1 MIPRYIIAH
10 TMKHVPSATVHTLLA
25 ILTAAAAVGSVNAQE
40 SLKLSLGRKIKE
52 FDRYKYTTR
61 QSDQQQLLT
70 KLPTGEVLD
79 STSTRVV
86 DIVAVVDVRS
96 VTVEGEEREK
106 DVEIRQ
112 FDVTAD
118 NVKHAYLPKGTKIT
132 CIFSDS
138 GSVFTVQ
145 GKPLADSVA
154 MVLNDVI
161 HREGGEKTGRILGT
175 AKPIKAGD
183 TWPMNVPALLQ
194 TIDRRMV
201 RIDKKNVKGTVELL
215 AVDTTEE
222 HGVIAVVSGTAKAT
236 RVRPSGLDD
245 LTLGDVHM
253 NMAFTV
259 TVPVDNRLPAVGSS
273 SVVTMDIPAKM
284 KTPDGQTIQM
294 QIRSIRKQESRFDR

>member
-1 MIPRYIIAH
+1 MINRTIIVD
-10 TMKHVPSATVHTLLA
+10 TMLNLRFSLLRILLGA
-25 ILTAAAAVGSVNAQE
+25 CAMLLTAATVSAQQP
-40 SLKLSLGRKIKE
+40 LKLSLGRKIKE

-70 KLPTGEVLD
+70 KLPSGEVLD
-79 STSTRVV
+79 STSTRIV
-86 DIVAVVDVRS
+86 DIVAIVDVKS

-106 DVEIRQ
+106 EIEIRQ

-118 NVKHAYLPKGTKIT
+118 NARYTYLPKGTKVT
-132 CIFSDS
+132 CVFSDS
-138 GSVFTVQ
+138 GSMFTIA
-145 GKPLADSVA
+145 GKQVTDSVF

-175 AKPIKAGD
+175 SKAIKAGD
-183 TWPMNVPALLQ
+183 KWNMNVPALLQ
-194 TIDRRMV
+194 TIDARMV

-215 AVDTTEE
+215 AIDTTEDR
-222 HGVIAVVSGTAKAT
+222 GVIAIVSGTAKAT

-245 LTLGDVHM
+245 LKLGDVHM
-253 NMAFTV
+253 HMGFTV
-259 TVPVDNRLPAVGSS
+259 SVPVDNRLPAVGSS